1 MGIGCLGWWHDN
13 GECALVAGSGHWRCS
28 SRRHLYSDPGLRKMK
43 KGTLLIAAAVGVGV
57 MLVAPDAW
65 ATTGFQKIDEGL
77 NKVIT
82 ALTGLGGVAGA
93 GGIIEMVTAWR
104 FGHGGAIAGGGKT
117 AVMGGGI
124 GGAPQ
129 ISTLAI
135 GSGTSFDGS
144 MLPVSELT
152 ALTHAALAFFS

>member
-1 MGIGCLGWWHDN
+1 M
-13 GECALVAGSGHWRCS
+13 R
-28 SRRHLYSDPGLRKMK
+28 
-43 KGTLLIAAAVGVGV
+43 KGTALTIAVAVGVGV
-57 MLVAPDAW
+57 ALIAPDAW

-93 GGIIEMVTAWR
+93 GGVIELVTAWR
-104 FGHGGAIAGGGKT
+104 FGHGGAMAGGGKT

-152 ALTHAALAFFS
+152 AAFHAVLAFFS